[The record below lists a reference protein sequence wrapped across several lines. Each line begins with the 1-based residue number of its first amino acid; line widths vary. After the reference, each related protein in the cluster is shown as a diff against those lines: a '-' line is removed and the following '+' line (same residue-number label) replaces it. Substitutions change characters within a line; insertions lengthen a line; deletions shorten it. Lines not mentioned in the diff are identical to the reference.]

1 MKFRFVSLTLATVA
15 TVVAAHSA
23 LAGGDVIYTGVKDP
37 YAAAVPVPA
46 PAPIPIYEPEY
57 YVRFDVGAAWL
68 SDGTLDEN
76 GSSFPVKDI
85 GDIEPLEFGSIGG
98 GRYITPSIR
107 AELAVDWYTR
117 GDVAGGTYNFTE
129 TLTGVVSPGSIDTAT
144 YDVVRQES
152 VKYEQDTGMLNFYYD
167 FRNSSRF
174 TPYVGAGIG
183 VTYRQ
188 LTRVASEDSTCA
200 TLVNN
205 TDPTRNCT
213 NTGAGDPLPNGATI
227 TEGTTT
233 KKSWDLAGALMAG
246 VAIQL
251 SDSILWDTGYR
262 YMWQSGGI
270 SVESLTLAGTSEIE
284 IKDVGQHQLR
294 TGIRLNLN

>member
-1 MKFRFVSLTLATVA
+1 MKTKLAGLSLAA
-15 TVVAAHSA
+15 VAAFGAPA

-68 SDGTLDEN
+68 SDGSLDETGSSMTLD
-76 GSSFPVKDI
+76 DI
-85 GDIEPLEFGSIGG
+85 GDVEPLEFGSIGA

-107 AELAVDWYTR
+107 VELQVDLYTR
-117 GDVAGGTYNFTE
+117 GDLQQGESNFNE
-129 TLTGVVSPGSIDTAT
+129 VINAVLPDASIDSVT
-144 YDVVRQES
+144 YDVTRQDS
-152 VKYEQDTGMLNFYYD
+152 VKFEQDTGMLNFYYD

-188 LTRVASEDSTCA
+188 LTRKSSEFAQCTGLSNSVAG
-200 TLVNN
+200 TLDCGAN
-205 TDPTRNCT
+205 T
-213 NTGAGDPLPNGATI
+213 LPDTSTI

-233 KKSWDLAGALMAG
+233 KKSWDLAAALMAG
-246 VAIQL
+246 VSVQVT
-251 SDSILWDTGYR
+251 DSVIWDTGYR
-262 YMWQSGGI
+262 YMWQNGGLTV
-270 SVESLTLAGTSEIE
+270 SSMTLAGTSDITIE
-284 IKDVGQHQLR
+284 DIGQHQLR
-294 TGIRLNLN
+294 TGIRLDLN